1 MTTRLIRHAGWAAY
15 LSGAVAF
22 IGNIFLILFYVLEAS
37 RLLESR
43 TMTGPAF
50 FGRANDTATGI
61 QALLMIPIVLVF
73 LKAIQL
79 RASVSAWQRVVAVAA
94 IISLLIISC
103 IQLLYALSMI
113 GVNTQTKFVLPAWGI
128 VGLWM
133 ILTHHRARTHRLFS
147 ASLAWLGIAVGAA
160 YILMF
165 ISFYGFGGQAATAT
179 GDPSTLVSNYP
190 FIISIFVSLLIGFFA
205 YPIWAIWLG
214 RVLLSGRV
222 TEQSTVKV

>member
-1 MTTRLIRHAGWAAY
+1 LGGLAAI
-15 LSGAVAF
+15 LSGVVAF
-22 IGNIFLILFYVLEAS
+22 VGNIFLILFYVLEAS
-37 RLLESR
+37 HLLETRS
-43 TMTGPAF
+43 MTGPAF

-61 QALLMIPIVLVF
+61 QAFLMIPIVLAF
-73 LKAIQL
+73 LGVVQL
-79 RASVSAWQRVVAVAA
+79 LASVSVWQRVVAIAV

-113 GVNTQTKFVLPAWGI
+113 GVDAQTIFVLPAWGI

-133 ILTHHRARTHRLFS
+133 ILTHHRAYTHRLFKK
-147 ASLAWLGIAVGAA
+147 SLAWLGIVVGAA

-165 ISFYGFGGQAATAT
+165 ISFYIFGGQVATAT

-190 FIISIFVSLLIGFFA
+190 FMISIMVSLLIGFFV

-214 RVLLSGRV
+214 RLFLSGRV
-222 TEQSTVKV
+222 TG